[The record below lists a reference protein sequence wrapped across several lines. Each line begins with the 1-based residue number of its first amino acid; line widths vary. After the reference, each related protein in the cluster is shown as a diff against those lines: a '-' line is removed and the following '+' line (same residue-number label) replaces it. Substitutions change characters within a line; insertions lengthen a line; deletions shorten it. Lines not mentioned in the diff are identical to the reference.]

1 VLTVSSV
8 NVNGLR
14 AAARKGMLDWLAASA
29 ADVVC
34 LQETR
39 ADLDVLPVQL
49 REPAGWYAVHAPGEQ
64 RGRCGVAV
72 LSRAE
77 PEAVRIGFGESEFDG
92 SGRYLEIDLPGL
104 TVASLYLPKGEV
116 GTHRQEA
123 KQRFMAAFL
132 RYLIERREKA
142 AADGRQVLVCGDFN
156 IAHRE
161 ADLKNWKANRS
172 SSGFL
177 PEERAWL
184 DQVFGAAGY
193 VDVVRALYPDQA
205 GPYTWWSY
213 RGRAFDNDAGWRID
227 YVVATPGLAATADT
241 ATVHRAPSYHQRWS
255 DHAPV
260 TVAFDLGRP

>member
-14 AAARKGMLDWLAASA
+14 AAGRKGLPEWLATCT

-39 ADLDVLPVQL
+39 AEPAELPDAL
-49 REPAGWYAVHAPGEQ
+49 REPPGWCPVHAAG
-64 RGRCGVAV
+64 RVKGRCGVAV

-77 PEAVRIGFGESEFDG
+77 PDAVRTGFGEPEFDDA
-92 SGRYLEIDLPGL
+92 GRYLEIDLPGL
-104 TVASLYLPKGEV
+104 TVGSLYLPKGEV
-116 GTHRQEA
+116 GTERQRA
-123 KQRFMAAFL
+123 KERFMAAFL
-132 RYLIERREKA
+132 PYLTERREKA
-142 AADGRQVLVCGDFN
+142 AAEGREVLVCGDWN

-161 ADLKNWKANRS
+161 ADLKNWKSNRM

-184 DQVFGAAGY
+184 DQVFGVAGY

-227 YVVATPGLAATADT
+227 YQVATPGLAATAVA
-241 ATVHRAPSYHQRWS
+241 ATVQRASGYDRRWS

-260 TVAFDLGRP
+260 TVRYDR